1 MAASPGGGPAE
12 LVSVIIPAFRAHD
25 TIARA
30 VGSLIAQ
37 THGAWE
43 AILVSDDRTDY
54 AASLRAAGLDD
65 PRIRHASTGEVGSG
79 APAARNCGL
88 AEATGAFIAP
98 LDADDLYESE
108 RLATL
113 VPLAARAGA
122 AADNVRI
129 VDDASGADLGTL
141 LPPSEEVGE
150 MDLDTFLGTSVPM
163 MFVARREVAGA
174 WDADV
179 ELCDDVAF
187 NTRLFD
193 RLGRIPVTG
202 RPLHDYRVRPGSI
215 CHGPGA
221 AARAE
226 RGYHTVLARL
236 DADGFGI
243 ARPDARA
250 ALKRAVL
257 RKMALNSAFEDA
269 RRAGRCETFQE
280 FIAAGGGNR

>member
-1 MAASPGGGPAE
+1 MAAIPGGGPDE

-25 TIARA
+25 TILRA
-30 VGSLIAQ
+30 VGSLLAQ

-43 AILVSDDRTDY
+43 AILVSDDGTDY
-54 AASLRAAGLDD
+54 AATLRAAGLDD
-65 PRIRHASTGEVGSG
+65 PRIRHASTGRTGSG
-79 APAARNCGL
+79 APAARNRGL
-88 AEATGAFIAP
+88 AEAAGAFVAP
-98 LDADDLYESE
+98 LDADDLYAPE

-129 VDDASGADLGTL
+129 VDDVSGTTLGTL
-141 LPPSEEVGE
+141 LPPSDGVDE
-150 MDLDTFLGTSVPM
+150 MGLDAFLATSVPM
-163 MFVARREVAGA
+163 MFVARRAVAGA

-215 CHGPGA
+215 CNGPNSA
-221 AARAE
+221 VRAE
-226 RGYHTVLARL
+226 RGYRTVLARL

-243 ARPDARA
+243 VRPEARA
-250 ALKRAVL
+250 ALAGAIR
-257 RKMALNSAFEDA
+257 RKIALNHAFEEA

-280 FIAAGGGNR
+280 FIALGGGSR

>member
-1 MAASPGGGPAE
+1 MVATPGGGPDA
-12 LVSVIIPAFRAHD
+12 LVSVIIPAFRAHE

-30 VGSLIAQ
+30 VASLLAQ
-37 THGAWE
+37 THAGWE
-43 AILVSDDRTDY
+43 AILVSDDGTDY
-54 AASLRAAGLDD
+54 AATLAAAGLDD
-65 PRIRHASTGEVGSG
+65 SRIRHASTGEVGSG
-79 APAARNCGL
+79 APAARNRGL
-88 AEATGAFIAP
+88 AEAAGAFVAP
-98 LDADDLYESE
+98 LDADDLYAPE

-122 AADNVRI
+122 AADNLRI
-129 VDDASGADLGTL
+129 VDDASGAALGTL
-141 LPPSEEVGE
+141 LPPSDEVGE
-150 MDLDTFLGTSVPM
+150 MGLTGFLDTSVPM
-163 MFVARREVAGA
+163 MFVARRAVAGA

-179 ELCDDVAF
+179 ELCDDVVY

-215 CHGPGA
+215 CHGPDS

-226 RGYHTVLARL
+226 RGYRTVLARL

-243 ARPDARA
+243 ARPEARA
-250 ALKRAVL
+250 ALGGAIR
-257 RKMALNSAFEDA
+257 RKMALNHAFEEA

-280 FIAAGGGNR
+280 FIALGGGSR